1 MADFEWSDLKVIL
14 ALSRGGSVAAAAR
27 ALGVDSSTV
36 SRRLAAAEEALG
48 AMLVLRGGR
57 DFRFTTEG
65 NMAVRTAEAM
75 EAAISSTSKAI
86 RYAKQ
91 AIEGRVRI
99 TSVGS
104 FFHVIQPFCDEMAKK
119 HPKLIVEIDDVD
131 AVVNLS
137 AGEADIAVR
146 FFLPKEP
153 DLIAR
158 RAFDQTWYVYA
169 SREYANHYGL
179 PQTPDELRS
188 HRLILYVESRL
199 KLSAFAWMEQFKSGQ
214 ERFVRVTNPGIARNA
229 VAAGSGIACLP
240 AWLDSGNSGLVRVFP
255 EPYFRQ
261 PAYVV
266 YHESLRDS
274 ARIRTVTDE
283 LMNFLSHQEIL
294 GDAPG
299 TCRA

>member
-1 MADFEWSDLKVIL
+1 
-14 ALSRGGSVAAAAR
+14 
-27 ALGVDSSTV
+27 
-36 SRRLAAAEEALG
+36 
-48 AMLVLRGGR
+48 
-57 DFRFTTEG
+57 
-65 NMAVRTAEAM
+65 MAVRTAEAM
-75 EAAISSTSKAI
+75 EAAISSTAKAI
-86 RYAKQ
+86 KSAKQ
-91 AIEGRVRI
+91 EIEGKVRI

-104 FFHVIQPFCDEMAKK
+104 FFHVLQPFRDEMAKK
-119 HPKLIVEIDDVD
+119 YPKLDVEIDDVD

-137 AGEADIAVR
+137 SGEADIAVR

-169 SREYANHYGL
+169 SREYASHYSL
-179 PQTPDELRS
+179 PQAPEELRN

-214 ERFVRVTNPGIARNA
+214 ERFVRVTTPGIARNA
-229 VAAGSGIACLP
+229 VSAGSGIACLP
-240 AWLDSGNSGLVRVFP
+240 AWLDSGNFGLVRVFP

-274 ARIRTVTDE
+274 ARIKTVADE
-283 LMNFLSHQEIL
+283 LMTFLSHQEFL
-294 GDAPG
+294 NGSRSTSSSQSLA
-299 TCRA
+299 T